1 LDLQVVNENNPE
13 SDGARLEE
21 EGPVKKKQK
30 GPSAEELSQ
39 DKLIADLQVQY
50 HCEDRKCSFDYC

>member
-1 LDLQVVNENNPE
+1 LDLQVTNKNNPE
-13 SDGARLEE
+13 SNGAGLEE

-50 HCEDRKCSFDYC
+50 RCED